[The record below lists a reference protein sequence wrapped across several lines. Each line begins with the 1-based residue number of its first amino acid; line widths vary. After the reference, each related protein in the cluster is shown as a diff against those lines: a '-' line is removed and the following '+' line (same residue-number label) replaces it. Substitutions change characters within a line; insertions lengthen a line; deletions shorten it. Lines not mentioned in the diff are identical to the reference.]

1 MEEVKKVPGYP
12 FFVSS
17 MGTVYNQV
25 GRPYKLHISNKG
37 YWGFTTRINGKC
49 IRFLAH
55 RLVAMAFLENP
66 NDYPCV
72 NHKDENP
79 LNNNVD
85 NLEWCTHKY
94 NSNYGTAISRTREKQ
109 LNDPAKSKQVL
120 RINGNEIV
128 KYPSAKQAERELHI
142 NNANI
147 IACCLG
153 KRKSAGGFR
162 WGYAT

>member
-1 MEEVKKVPGYP
+1 MEEIRKVPNYP
-12 FFVSS
+12 FFVSNQ
-17 MGTVYNQV
+17 GDVYNKR
-25 GRPYKLHISNKG
+25 GKPYKLQISNNG
-37 YWGFTTRINGKC
+37 YWVFTTRINGESK
-49 IRFLAH
+49 RFLAH

-66 NDYPCV
+66 NNYPCV

-79 LNNNVD
+79 LNNSVD

-94 NSNYGTAISRTREKQ
+94 NSNYGTAISRTRAKQ
-109 LNDPAKSKQVL
+109 LNSPTKSKPVL

-128 KYPSAKQAERELHI
+128 KYPSAKQAERDLHI

-153 KRKSAGGFR
+153 KRKTAGGFM